1 MNFAVDIVVKTSV
14 ILISAVLLAALLSR
28 ASAATRHAIWVL
40 AIASA
45 LLLPL
50 AATLA
55 PQLDLPLPLHPSTS
69 VTFWLSDEGSAGGPG
84 AIARSLNKWPPL
96 RLLLVGAWGSGAGL
110 LLLRFFAGTTALRRL
125 HTFAAPAD
133 DLTSE
138 LRAALSVKQSVRVL
152 FTDRQISPMTWGIV
166 RHTIL
171 LPSSAIQWPDERRR
185 LVLAHELAHVKR
197 NDGIVQGFIQ
207 IACGLYWFNP
217 LMWYAAHRLRI
228 ERERA
233 CDDVVLNLGTV
244 ATDYADHLVQI
255 VRGLRGARSLS
266 FPAICMAQPSQ
277 LESRLV
283 SILAPRTRRRG
294 LSKGAVVTLSTV
306 TLILTILV
314 GAINVSAQRTC
325 IAGGESNAAVIPP
338 RIIKSTPA
346 SYPDYGLTLRVE
358 GTVTLEA
365 RVDVHGNLTSIRVV
379 KGLGFGLDEQAIA
392 AVRTWQFAPA
402 LKDGVPVEA
411 ITQIDVDFKLPASVG
426 PPKTKGISE
435 TVRIGPGVIPP
446 TVISRVQPDYT
457 EEARAAKYEG
467 TVVVKATIGVDGT
480 LKVEKVLR
488 ELDHG
493 LTENAVEELKQ
504 WKFKPGLKNGKP
516 VAVSLNIEV
525 NFRLQ

>member
-1 MNFAVDIVVKTSV
+1 MLASSQEGKEIAGRLAVKTDSGV
-14 ILISAVLLAALLSR
+14 ITDAVG
-28 ASAATRHAIWVL
+28 I
-40 AIASA
+40 
-45 LLLPL
+45 
-50 AATLA
+50 
-55 PQLDLPLPLHPSTS
+55 
-69 VTFWLSDEGSAGGPG
+69 DEGFVA
-84 AIARSLNKWPPL
+84 
-96 RLLLVGAWGSGAGL
+96 
-110 LLLRFFAGTTALRRL
+110 
-125 HTFAAPAD
+125 
-133 DLTSE
+133 
-138 LRAALSVKQSVRVL
+138 KQSI
-152 FTDRQISPMTWGIV
+152 FG
-166 RHTIL
+166 
-171 LPSSAIQWPDERRR
+171 
-185 LVLAHELAHVKR
+185 
-197 NDGIVQGFIQ
+197 
-207 IACGLYWFNP
+207 
-217 LMWYAAHRLRI
+217 
-228 ERERA
+228 
-233 CDDVVLNLGTV
+233 
-244 ATDYADHLVQI
+244 
-255 VRGLRGARSLS
+255 
-266 FPAICMAQPSQ
+266 
-277 LESRLV
+277 
-283 SILAPRTRRRG
+283 
-294 LSKGAVVTLSTV
+294 
-306 TLILTILV
+306 
-314 GAINVSAQRTC
+314 GAINVSAQRTR

-338 RIIKSTPA
+338 RIVKSTPA

-426 PPKTKGISE
+426 PPKTKGMSE

-493 LTENAVEELKQ
+493 LTENAVEALKQ

>member
-14 ILISAVLLAALLSR
+14 IFISAVLLAALLGR
-28 ASAATRHAIWVL
+28 GSAATRHAVWVL

-50 AATLA
+50 AATLV

-69 VTFWLSDEGSAGGPG
+69 VTFWLSDEGSAGSAG
-84 AIARSLNKWPPL
+84 AIARS
-96 RLLLVGAWGSGAGL
+96 
-110 LLLRFFAGTTALRRL
+110 
-125 HTFAAPAD
+125 
-133 DLTSE
+133 
-138 LRAALSVKQSVRVL
+138 
-152 FTDRQISPMTWGIV
+152 
-166 RHTIL
+166 
-171 LPSSAIQWPDERRR
+171 
-185 LVLAHELAHVKR
+185 
-197 NDGIVQGFIQ
+197 
-207 IACGLYWFNP
+207 
-217 LMWYAAHRLRI
+217 
-228 ERERA
+228 
-233 CDDVVLNLGTV
+233 
-244 ATDYADHLVQI
+244 
-255 VRGLRGARSLS
+255 
-266 FPAICMAQPSQ
+266 
-277 LESRLV
+277 
-283 SILAPRTRRRG
+283 
-294 LSKGAVVTLSTV
+294 
-306 TLILTILV
+306 
-314 GAINVSAQRTC
+314 
-325 IAGGESNAAVIPP
+325 
-338 RIIKSTPA
+338 
-346 SYPDYGLTLRVE
+346 
-358 GTVTLEA
+358 
-365 RVDVHGNLTSIRVV
+365 LTSIRVV

-467 TVVVKATIGVDGT
+467 TVVVKATVGVDGT

-493 LTENAVEELKQ
+493 LTENAVEALKQ